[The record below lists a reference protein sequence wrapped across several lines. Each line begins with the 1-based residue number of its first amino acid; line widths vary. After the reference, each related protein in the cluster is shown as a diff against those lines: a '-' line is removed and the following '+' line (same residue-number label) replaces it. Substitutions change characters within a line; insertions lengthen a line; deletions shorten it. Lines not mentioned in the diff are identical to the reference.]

1 MAFMSISGIVMNFMN
16 PPGIEMCNVP
26 DGDAASTISPME
38 VAQEA
43 VGKISASDLGRH
55 FSI

>member
-1 MAFMSISGIVMNFMN
+1 MNFMN
-16 PPGIEMCNVP
+16 ISGIEMCNVSG
-26 DGDAASTISPME
+26 GDAASAISPME

-55 FSI
+55 FSS